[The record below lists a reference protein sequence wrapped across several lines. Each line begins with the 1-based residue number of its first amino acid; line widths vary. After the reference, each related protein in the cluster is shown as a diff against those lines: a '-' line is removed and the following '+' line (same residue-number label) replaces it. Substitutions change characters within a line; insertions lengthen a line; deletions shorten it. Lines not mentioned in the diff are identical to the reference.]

1 MSDLIAWFRKRREH
15 EALKMMQNHLA
26 LVVTAVENLERAVNA
41 ASEGNAGE
49 MVQSI
54 KRVEEA
60 EIEAD
65 DVRRK
70 LMIELARGELPP
82 ESREDLMHLVKR
94 IDMVADWSRE
104 AGRILEIIPIGRVPS
119 KLWEACKALSHGTVQ
134 CAASLRKCI
143 NRLIEN
149 PEEALKAA
157 DDVERLEEKVDELY
171 AKARETFVSES
182 FEETTVAI
190 LFRDLMDAVE
200 MVADWCENSCDQ
212 ARVIAVR
219 R

>member
-1 MSDLIAWFRKRREH
+1 LSDLIAWFRKRREH

-26 LVVTAVENLERAVNA
+26 LVVTAVEDLERAVNA
-41 ASEGNAGE
+41 AAEGNSGE

-54 KRVEEA
+54 RRIEEA
-60 EIEAD
+60 EMEAD

-70 LMIELARGELPP
+70 LMIELARSELPP

-104 AGRILEIIPIGRVPS
+104 ASRILEIIPIDKVPN
-119 KLWEACKALSHGTVQ
+119 KMWEACKALCQGTVQ
-134 CAASLRKCI
+134 CAASLRRCI
-143 NRLIEN
+143 NRLIES

-157 DDVERLEEKVDELY
+157 DDVERLEERVDELY
-171 AKARETFVSES
+171 ANARETFISET
-182 FEETTVAI
+182 FNGTTVAI

-200 MVADWCENSCDQ
+200 MIADWCENSCDQ

>member
-1 MSDLIAWFRKRREH
+1 LSDLIAWFRKRREH

-26 LVVTAVENLERAVNA
+26 LVVTAVEDLERAVNA
-41 ASEGNAGE
+41 AAEGNSGE

-54 KRVEEA
+54 RRIEEA
-60 EIEAD
+60 EMEAD

-70 LMIELARGELPP
+70 LMIELARSELPP

-104 AGRILEIIPIGRVPS
+104 ASRILEIIPIDKVPS
-119 KLWEACKALSHGTVQ
+119 KMWEACKALCQGTVQ
-134 CAASLRKCI
+134 CAASLRRCI
-143 NRLIEN
+143 NRLIES

-157 DDVERLEEKVDELY
+157 DDVERLEERVDELY
-171 AKARETFVSES
+171 ANARGAFISETFNG
-182 FEETTVAI
+182 TTVAI

-200 MVADWCENSCDQ
+200 MIADWCENSCDQ